1 MKQSGWFGFANGI
14 YWTLLGLWIGSLV
27 LSAATAAIIF
37 PMLKAIGP
45 TLPEYAAYTGSHG
58 LLLAGQIMS
67 RVFFVQ
73 DAIELAALVG
83 VSVILV
89 GHFVAFRMSA
99 RTAAN
104 RIRLAAGALLLVVVC
119 YKAFVLAPR
128 MYYDLGDYWAAA
140 KAGDMTKADTARMAF
155 DANHPTATRIMGITF
170 VGLVVFIF
178 ASASALSGTV
188 MVVAEKEP
196 AKPSGVQLEEPA
208 LLNQMRR

>member
-14 YWTLLGLWIGSLV
+14 YWLLLGLWVGSLA

-37 PMLKAIGP
+37 PMLRFIGP

-73 DAIELAALVG
+73 DVIELAALVG

-89 GHFVAFRMSA
+89 GHFVAFRVSV
-99 RTAAN
+99 RTPAN
-104 RIRLAAGALLLVVVC
+104 RVRLAAGALLLVVVC

-128 MYYDLGDYWAAA
+128 TYYNLGDYWAAA
-140 KAGDMTKADTARMAF
+140 KAGDLTKAEASHAAF
-155 DANHPTATRIMGITF
+155 EADHPTATSLMVITF
-170 VGLVVFIF
+170 AGLVVFMF
-178 ASASALSGTV
+178 SSAWALSGTV
-188 MVVAEKEP
+188 MVVAEKEVRP
-196 AKPSGVQLEEPA
+196 RGVQLEEPA